1 MMALL
6 KSSPPRVLGATT
18 NHKRARLYLD
28 EGSASEQRQSVT
40 LALQGRAGPFFANL
54 GGFLMALIYGLPGI
68 QVTGKDSH
76 EWPQRPVVLP
86 EGWKAIEID
95 RVWIQ
100 GQPRRIRAAHGARRA
115 EILDP

>member
-1 MMALL
+1 MTGRFLQTMEYRPD
-6 KSSPPRVLGATT
+6 KFP
-18 NHKRARLYLD
+18 
-28 EGSASEQRQSVT
+28 EQPK
-40 LALQGRAGPFFANL
+40 AGPFFANL
-54 GGFLMALIYGLPGI
+54 GGFLMALIFGLPGI
-68 QVTGKDSH
+68 QVTGRDSN
-76 EWPQRPVVLP
+76 EWPQRHVVLP